1 MAKRDHPLELA
12 GSGGGKEMD
21 KLMNNHWFMKIIAL
35 LLAFMLYLS
44 VTLEE
49 TGSSSS
55 PFNSSS
61 RSGSTSNEET
71 QTIQDV
77 PVTAY
82 FDDDKYIV
90 SGLPETV
97 DITLKGSKS
106 NIKLQRDVKVY
117 ANLENLKPGNH
128 QVKLHHNIDDGLSVE
143 IDPKTVQ
150 VTIEGKVSKKFPLEV
165 SLASDQIKSGYVAG
179 TPSVSPK
186 SVVVT
191 GGKSQIESISSVKAL
206 VEEDDA
212 DSTIKQQAKVVAFDR
227 NLNKF
232 NVDINPEFV
241 QVNIPIK
248 RESKSVPLKF
258 EASGTPSEGVEV
270 TSIEPQTKEA
280 VIYGDED
287 VLKSVSEISEIPV
300 DVSDIR
306 GTETIEVN
314 VPLPEGI
321 KRVSPESVKVKVNTS
336 EGSTKEEEV
345 KENEKETAEKET
357 TKPEETT
364 TEEEEKEQEKEE
376 EEETNS
382 TRTISGVSLSIGGQ
396 SDSFLYQML
405 TPSNGT
411 ISISA
416 TGPKDTIQSL
426 SAGDIS
432 ASVSA
437 SGYEA
442 GTYTLPISVSGPSG
456 VQITPNTST
465 AKVEITAKE
474 QEEEEEPP
482 PEEEE
487 QQGEQ
492 TTNYEQQ
499 QEQNPANSE

>member
-1 MAKRDHPLELA
+1 
-12 GSGGGKEMD
+12 
-21 KLMNNHWFMKIIAL
+21 
-35 LLAFMLYLS
+35 
-44 VTLEE
+44 
-49 TGSSSS
+49 
-55 PFNSSS
+55 
-61 RSGSTSNEET
+61 
-71 QTIQDV
+71 
-77 PVTAY
+77 
-82 FDDDKYIV
+82 
-90 SGLPETV
+90 
-97 DITLKGSKS
+97 
-106 NIKLQRDVKVY
+106 
-117 ANLENLKPGNH
+117 
-128 QVKLHHNIDDGLSVE
+128 
-143 IDPKTVQ
+143 
-150 VTIEGKVSKKFPLEV
+150 
-165 SLASDQIKSGYVAG
+165 
-179 TPSVSPK
+179 
-186 SVVVT
+186 
-191 GGKSQIESISSVKAL
+191 
-206 VEEDDA
+206 
-212 DSTIKQQAKVVAFDR
+212 
-227 NLNKF
+227 
-232 NVDINPEFV
+232 
-241 QVNIPIK
+241 
-248 RESKSVPLKF
+248 LKF

-306 GTETIEVN
+306 GTETVEVN

-345 KENEKETAEKET
+345 KEDEKETAEKET

-364 TEEEEKEQEKEE
+364 TEEEEKEQEKED

-482 PEEEE
+482 EEEEE

>member
-1 MAKRDHPLELA
+1 
-12 GSGGGKEMD
+12 MD

-61 RSGSTSNEET
+61 SNGSTSNEET

-82 FDDDKYIV
+82 FDDEKYIV

-106 NIKLQRDVKVY
+106 DIKLQRDVKVY

-128 QVKLHHNIDDGLSVE
+128 QVKLHDNIDDGLSVE

-150 VTIEGKVSKKFPLEV
+150 VTIEQKVSKKFPLEV

-227 NLNKF
+227 NLNKL

-258 EASGTPSEGVEV
+258 EASGTPSEGVKV

-287 VLKSVSEISEIPV
+287 ALKSVNEISEIPV
-300 DVSDIR
+300 DVSDVR
-306 GTETIEVN
+306 GTKTVEVN

-345 KENEKETAEKET
+345 KEDEKETVEKET
-357 TKPEETT
+357 TEPEETT
-364 TEEEEKEQEKEE
+364 TEEEEKEQEKED

-416 TGPKDTIQSL
+416 TGPKNTVQSL

-456 VQITPNTST
+456 VQISPNTST

-474 QEEEEEPP
+474 QEEEPP
-482 PEEEE
+482 PEEEEEE

>member
-1 MAKRDHPLELA
+1 
-12 GSGGGKEMD
+12 
-21 KLMNNHWFMKIIAL
+21 MKIIAL

-49 TGSSSS
+49 TGSNSS

-61 RSGSTSNEET
+61 SSGSTSNEET

-77 PVTAY
+77 SVTAY
-82 FDDDKYIV
+82 FDDEKYIV

-106 NIKLQRDVKVY
+106 DIKLQRDVKVY

-128 QVKLHHNIDDGLSVE
+128 QVKLHDNIDDGLSVE

-150 VTIEGKVSKKFPLEV
+150 VTIEQKVSKKFPLEV

-227 NLNKF
+227 NLNKL
-232 NVDINPEFV
+232 NVDTNPEFV

-258 EASGTPSEGVEV
+258 EASGTPSEGVKV

-287 VLKSVSEISEIPV
+287 ALKSVNEISEIPV

-306 GTETIEVN
+306 GAETVEVN

-336 EGSTKEEEV
+336 EDSTKEEEV
-345 KENEKETAEKET
+345 KEDEKETVEKET
-357 TKPEETT
+357 TEPEETT
-364 TEEEEKEQEKEE
+364 TEEEEKEQEKED

-416 TGPKDTIQSL
+416 TGPKNTVQSL

-474 QEEEEEPP
+474 QEEEPP
-482 PEEEE
+482 PEEEEEEE

>member
-61 RSGSTSNEET
+61 SSGSTSNEET

-82 FDDDKYIV
+82 FDDEKYIV

-106 NIKLQRDVKVY
+106 DIKLQRDVKVY

-128 QVKLHHNIDDGLSVE
+128 QVKLHDNIDDGLSVE

-150 VTIEGKVSKKFPLEV
+150 VTIEQKVSKKFPLEV

-227 NLNKF
+227 NLNKL
-232 NVDINPEFV
+232 NVDTNPEFV

-258 EASGTPSEGVEV
+258 EASGTPSEGVKV

-287 VLKSVSEISEIPV
+287 ALKSVNEISEIPV

-306 GTETIEVN
+306 GTETVEVN

-336 EGSTKEEEV
+336 EGSTKEEEA
-345 KENEKETAEKET
+345 KEDEKETVEKEST
-357 TKPEETT
+357 EPEETT

-376 EEETNS
+376 EETNL

-396 SDSFLYQML
+396 SNSFLYQML

-416 TGPKDTIQSL
+416 TGPKNTVQSL
-426 SAGDIS
+426 SAEDIS

-456 VQITPNTST
+456 VQVTPNTST

-474 QEEEEEPP
+474 EEEPP
-482 PEEEE
+482 PEEEEEE

>member
-1 MAKRDHPLELA
+1 
-12 GSGGGKEMD
+12 MD

-61 RSGSTSNEET
+61 SSGSTSNEET

-82 FDDDKYIV
+82 FDDEKYIV

-106 NIKLQRDVKVY
+106 DIKLQRDVKVY

-128 QVKLHHNIDDGLSVE
+128 QVKLHDNIDDGLSVE

-150 VTIEGKVSKKFPLEV
+150 VTIEQKVSKKFPLEV

-227 NLNKF
+227 NLNKL
-232 NVDINPEFV
+232 NVDTNPEFV

-258 EASGTPSEGVEV
+258 EASGTPSEGVKV

-287 VLKSVSEISEIPV
+287 ALKSVNEISEIPV

-306 GTETIEVN
+306 GTETVEVN

-336 EGSTKEEEV
+336 EGSTKEEEA
-345 KENEKETAEKET
+345 KEDEKETVEKEST
-357 TKPEETT
+357 EPEETT

-376 EEETNS
+376 EETNL

-396 SDSFLYQML
+396 SNSFLYQML

-416 TGPKDTIQSL
+416 TGPKNTVQSL
-426 SAGDIS
+426 SAEDIS

-456 VQITPNTST
+456 VQVTPNTST

-474 QEEEEEPP
+474 EEEPP
-482 PEEEE
+482 PEEEEEE